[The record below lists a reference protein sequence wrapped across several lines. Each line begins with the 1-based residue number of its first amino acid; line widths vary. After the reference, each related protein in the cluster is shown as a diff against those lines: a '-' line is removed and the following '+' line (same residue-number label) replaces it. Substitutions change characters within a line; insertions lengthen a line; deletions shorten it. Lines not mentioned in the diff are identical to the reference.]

1 LKRMQETDFKFIAD
15 DMVGKLAKWLRILG
29 YDTLYFRKIDNRK
42 LIDLALEENRILLT
56 RDTDI
61 AADKSIGNCILIA
74 DDNYL
79 KQLRQVID
87 ALGLSPSSWRG
98 NVFSRCLICNEIL
111 EDVPKNDVRERVP
124 EFVFKTQEKYK
135 ICPRCDRIY
144 WGATHMRHV
153 EETLKQLG

>member
-1 LKRMQETDFKFIAD
+1 MKEADFKFIAD

-61 AADKSIGNCILIA
+61 AADKRVGNLIFIA

-87 ALGLSPSSWRG
+87 TLGLSASSRRG
-98 NVFSRCLICNEIL
+98 NVFSRCLICNKKT

-124 EFVFKTQEKYK
+124 EFVFKTQDKYK
-135 ICPRCDRIY
+135 ICPRCNRVY

-153 EETLKQLG
+153 EETLKLLS